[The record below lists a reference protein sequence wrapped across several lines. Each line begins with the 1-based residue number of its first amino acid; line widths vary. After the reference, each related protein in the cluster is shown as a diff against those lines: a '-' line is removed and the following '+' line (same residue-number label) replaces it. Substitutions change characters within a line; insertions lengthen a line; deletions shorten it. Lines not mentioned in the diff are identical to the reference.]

1 MDLTSENVAR
11 LRPGRA
17 LYLLIVAASWIVSV
31 GCFGTPDPL
40 PTGPSVLESGI
51 TIYLHA
57 NALGPSA
64 HLTNDIASLYQVSGG
79 PDDCTPHF
87 SADSV
92 PGYLTHDYDTWDDCI
107 SSVHL
112 APGWSA
118 TLYKDHNFKGA
129 SIELTEDAPNLQ
141 LFRGP
146 CDHYDWNDCVSS
158 IRVRRR

>member
-1 MDLTSENVAR
+1 MAR
-11 LRPGRA
+11 LHF
-17 LYLLIVAASWIVSV
+17 VAALWIVSV
-31 GCFGTPDPL
+31 GCTETPDPL

-57 NALGPSA
+57 NGLGPSA
-64 HLTNDIASLYQVSGG
+64 HLTNDIARLSEVSGG
-79 PDDCTPHF
+79 ADACNAHF
-87 SADSV
+87 GSSV
-92 PGYLTHDYDTWDDCI
+92 VSPYNPTIDYYTWDDCI

-118 TLYKDHNFKGA
+118 TLYKDYDFKGA

-141 LFRGP
+141 LFKGP
-146 CDHYDWNDCVSS
+146 CDHDDWNDCVSS